1 MRGPSPS
8 QSHPPPPH
16 IATKK
21 LILRKTYLERLETEC
36 TAEVRMGILGVSIDD
51 RGEVLHGLFMVVYHL
66 VGLCALVQEAD
77 IVGVTLDAATV
88 GPYGLLE
95 LLNAAVSKP
104 NVVVD
109 ISLNIRK
116 GFVFER
122 FLQLFNA
129 LLVLLV
135 RVVSQTKFVE
145 NLSVVGVLL

>member
-1 MRGPSPS
+1 
-8 QSHPPPPH
+8 
-16 IATKK
+16 
-21 LILRKTYLERLETEC
+21 
-36 TAEVRMGILGVSIDD
+36 MGILGVSIDD